1 MEIYSAALKTSLRLL
16 QSKPELL
23 SHAELSVN
31 IRQLLKKQSE
41 TVKTAMQIWNGDLWP
56 LK

>member
-16 QSKPELL
+16 QSKAELL

-41 TVKTAMQIWNGDLWP
+41 KLRCKFEMETFGP
-56 LK
+56 

>member
-16 QSKPELL
+16 QSKAEFL

-41 TVKTAMQIWNGDLWP
+41 TVKTAMQI
-56 LK
+56 

>member
-1 MEIYSAALKTSLRLL
+1 MEIYSAALKTSLQLL
-16 QSKPELL
+16 QSKAELL